1 MLVKAFM
8 FFGIILLGGCGG
20 AIGNIEK
27 YGYNKKIALL
37 EGAIDRVLRNKPK
50 YKSNEVDK
58 MYNTS
63 SEVGIKGMRY
73 IIVRSNDTKIVFGFR
88 PIATGNTSE
97 IALVYAAPFG
107 EVLILPTKMS
117 YTYKIKYS
125 NIFKKSFISD
135 LEREM

>member
-1 MLVKAFM
+1 M
-8 FFGIILLGGCGG
+8 FFGIILLSGCGG

-27 YGYNKKIALL
+27 YEYNKKITVL
-37 EGAIDRVLRNKPK
+37 EEAIDRVFRDKPE
-50 YKSNEVDK
+50 YKSNEVEK

-63 SEVGIKGMRY
+63 SGVGIKGMRY
-73 IIVRSNDTKIVFGFR
+73 IIVQSNNTKIVFGFR

-117 YTYKIKYS
+117 YMYKRNYS
-125 NIFKKSFISD
+125 YTFKKSFILD
-135 LEREM
+135 LEHEM